1 MSLSKYAVLIWA
13 FLLGTAA
20 VAGDHRH
27 TKIAIAVD
35 GDETGEQSFHFDS
48 EDAGFDIQSLAVGES
63 RVWTDENGNVANIM
77 RTTAGYEIDV
87 AGEKIMLDELHG
99 DATGD
104 IDTVVEVDDVR
115 EIKMIKKGVVDDIT
129 IISAEPIDEATRRQ
143 IVDTLNAS
151 GNDSEVIFID
161 GSELNAH
168 GESHAREKHEVRII
182 RKELDVAN

>member
-1 MSLSKYAVLIWA
+1 MSLSKYIVLIWA
-13 FLLGTAA
+13 FLLATAA
-20 VAGDHRH
+20 VAGDRQH

-35 GDETGEQSFHFDS
+35 DDETGEQSFHFDS
-48 EDAGFDIQSLAVGES
+48 EEAGFDLHSLAIGES
-63 RVWTDENGNVANIM
+63 RVWTDESGNVANIM
-77 RTTAGYEIDV
+77 RTTEGFEIDV
-87 AGEKIMLDELHG
+87 AGETIILDDLHG
-99 DATGD
+99 DATVD
-104 IDTVVEVDDVR
+104 IDTVVKVDDVR
-115 EIKMIKKGVVDDIT
+115 EIKMIKKGDVDDIT
-129 IISAEPIDEATRRQ
+129 IISAEPIDAATRQQ